1 LRWQSRRSDRAWRR
15 DGKDMLDLL
24 EQFVHGLTLGSMYA
38 MVAAGLALMLGV
50 ARLINFAHG
59 EFFMLGAY
67 AFWYGYQELDLPYVA
82 AGLLAPL
89 LMLGFGVAY
98 QRTVIRAILS
108 RSWHVQLIATLATSI
123 VVTNLAIIVFGTQPK
138 EVPTPLSSRIVTLG
152 DMRLTWQRLLVLG
165 ASVVIFWAL
174 HRFVKRTRAGK
185 AMRAMSQNREA
196 CAVVGVNVQKVA
208 MMTFAL
214 SAALAALAATL
225 VSPLFNI
232 FPDMGAGLTLKAF
245 AAVVAGGFGYVNGAI
260 AASFL
265 IGVTEALAGSYVSYA
280 YKDAIAFLVMIAVLL
295 WRPQGLFGRR
305 LGV

>member
-1 LRWQSRRSDRAWRR
+1 V
-15 DGKDMLDLL
+15 LDLL
-24 EQFVHGLTLGSMYA
+24 EQLVHGLTLGSMYA

-67 AFWYGYQELDLPYVA
+67 AFWYGYRELDLPYAV
-82 AGLLAPL
+82 AGLLAPI
-89 LMLGFGVAY
+89 LMVVFGVAY
-98 QRTVIRAILS
+98 EHTVIRAILP

-123 VVTNLAIIVFGTQPK
+123 VLTNLAIIVFGTQPK
-138 EVPTPLSSRIVTLG
+138 EVPTTLSSRILAVGGL
-152 DMRLTWQRLLVLG
+152 RLAWQRLLVLG
-165 ASVVIFWAL
+165 VSLVIFWAL
-174 HRFVKRTRAGK
+174 HRFVTRTRAGK

-196 CAVVGVNVQKVA
+196 CAVVGVDVQRVA
-208 MMTFAL
+208 LLTFGL
-214 SAALAALAATL
+214 SAALAAAAAVL

-245 AAVVAGGFGYVNGAI
+245 AAVVAGGLGYVNGAI

-265 IGVTEALAGSYVSYA
+265 IGVSEALAGSYVSYA
-280 YKDAIAFLVMIAVLL
+280 YKDAIAFLIMIGVLL

-305 LGV
+305 LGI

>member
-1 LRWQSRRSDRAWRR
+1 
-15 DGKDMLDLL
+15 M
-24 EQFVHGLTLGSMYA
+24 HGLTLGSMYA

-67 AFWYGYQELDLPYVA
+67 AFWYGYRERELPYPVA
-82 AGLLAPL
+82 GVLAVA
-89 LMLGFGVAY
+89 LMLAWGVAY
-98 QRTVIRAILS
+98 QRTIIRAILA

-123 VVTNLAIIVFGTQPK
+123 VLTNLAIIVFGTQPK
-138 EVPTPLSSRIVTLG
+138 EVPTTLSSRILDVGGL
-152 DMRLTWQRLLVLG
+152 RLAWQRLLVLG
-165 ASVVIFWAL
+165 GALVCFAAL
-174 HRFVKRTRAGK
+174 HWLVTRTRAGR

-196 CAVVGVNVQKVA
+196 CAVVGVDVQQVA
-208 MMTFAL
+208 MVTFAV
-214 SAALAALAATL
+214 SAALAAAAAAL

-232 FPDMGAGLTLKAF
+232 FPDMGTALTLKAF

-265 IGVTEALAGSYVSYA
+265 IGVTEAFAGSYVSYA
-280 YKDAIAFLVMIAVLL
+280 YKDAIAFLIMIAVLL

-305 LGV
+305 LGI

>member
-1 LRWQSRRSDRAWRR
+1 
-15 DGKDMLDLL
+15 MLDVL
-24 EQFVHGLTLGSMYA
+24 EQVVHGLTLGSMYA

-67 AFWYGYQELDLPYVA
+67 AFWYGYRELGLPYPLAGVLAVA
-82 AGLLAPL
+82 
-89 LMLGFGVAY
+89 LMIAWGVAY
-98 QRTVIRAILS
+98 QRTVIRAILA

-123 VVTNLAIIVFGTQPK
+123 VLTNLAIIVFGTQPK
-138 EVPTPLSSRIVTLG
+138 EVPTALSSRILEVGGLR
-152 DMRLTWQRLLVLG
+152 MAWQRLLVLG
-165 ASVVIFWAL
+165 GALVIFGAL
-174 HRFVKRTRAGK
+174 HWFVTRTRAGR

-196 CAVVGVNVQKVA
+196 CAVVGVDVQHVA
-208 MMTFAL
+208 LITFAV
-214 SAALAALAATL
+214 SAALAAAAATL

-265 IGVTEALAGSYVSYA
+265 IGLTEAIAGSYLSYA
-280 YKDAIAFLVMIAVLL
+280 FKDAFAFIIMIAVLL

-305 LGV
+305 LGI

>member
-1 LRWQSRRSDRAWRR
+1 
-15 DGKDMLDLL
+15 
-24 EQFVHGLTLGSMYA
+24 MYA

-67 AFWYGYQELDLPYVA
+67 AFWFGYSELGLPYVA
-82 AGLLAPL
+82 AGALAVA
-89 LMLGFGVAY
+89 LMTGWGVLY
-98 QRTVIRAILS
+98 QRTVIRAILP

-123 VVTNLAIIVFGTQPK
+123 VLTNLAIIVFGTQPK
-138 EVPTPLSSRIVTLG
+138 EVPTVLSSRILDVGGL
-152 DMRLTWQRLLVLG
+152 RLAWQRLLVLG
-165 ASVVIFWAL
+165 GSLVIFWAL
-174 HRFVKRTRAGK
+174 HRFVTRTRVGR

-196 CAVVGVNVQKVA
+196 CAVVGVDVQRVA
-208 MMTFAL
+208 LVTFAV
-214 SAALAALAATL
+214 SAALAAAAAAL
-225 VSPLFNI
+225 VSPLFNV
-232 FPDMGAGLTLKAF
+232 FPDMGTGMTLKAF
-245 AAVVAGGFGYVNGAI
+245 AAVVTGGFGYVNGAI

-305 LGV
+305 IGI